1 MEKIIHFVWHPEEW
15 IKAYKEMQYNKN
27 FLLDFYKN
35 KEEEF
40 FKRKLEINYEQA
52 VFIIETFDK
61 FLEITMRDRDHF
73 RWRENIDNLIVQLD
87 TIHDEY
93 VEIRKYKIK

>member
-1 MEKIIHFVWHPEEW
+1 
-15 IKAYKEMQYNKN
+15 MQYNKN

-73 RWRENIDNLIVQLD
+73 R
-87 TIHDEY
+87 
-93 VEIRKYKIK
+93 